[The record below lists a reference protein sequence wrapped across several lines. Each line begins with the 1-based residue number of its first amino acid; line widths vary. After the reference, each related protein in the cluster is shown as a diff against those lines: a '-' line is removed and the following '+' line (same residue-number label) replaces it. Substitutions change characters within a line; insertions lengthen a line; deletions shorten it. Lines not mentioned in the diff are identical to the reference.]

1 MRIEVLNVA
10 KTTRPGSKPGSS
22 FGQLDVAYK
31 NLDDGK
37 VSAKKV
43 MSFGDWKNAYEVL
56 QSANPNETF
65 TVKNEKKGDYWVW
78 TEVSKGAAEGATN
91 TNNKTA
97 QAAPK
102 STYETPEER
111 ARRQVLI
118 VRQSS
123 LSAAVDTL
131 KTDKA
136 AADGE
141 AVVKLAEYYV
151 DFVFQQGLFDTA
163 KATASKNVQGGL
175 PTDFEDDIP
184 Y

>member
-1 MRIEVLNVA
+1 MRIEVLNVS

-56 QSANPNETF
+56 QSANANEQF

-78 TEVSKGAAEGATN
+78 TEVSKGVSENNAT
-91 TNNKTA
+91 
-97 QAAPK
+97 APK
-102 STYETPEER
+102 SQSGNPVPRNTYETPEER

-123 LSAAVDTL
+123 LSAAIDTL
-131 KTDKA
+131 KTDKVVPKREEVVELA
-136 AADGE
+136 A
-141 AVVKLAEYYV
+141 YYH
-151 DFVFQQGLFDTA
+151 DFVFGKGEFSTPVA
-163 KATASKNVQGGL
+163 
-175 PTDFEDDIP
+175 TDFEDDIP
-184 Y
+184 F

>member
-56 QSANPNETF
+56 QSANANEQF
-65 TVKNEKKGDYWVW
+65 TVKNEKKGDFWVW
-78 TEVSKGAAEGATN
+78 TEVSKGVAEGATN
-91 TNNKTA
+91 TNNNKTA

-131 KTDKA
+131 KTEKA

-151 DFVFQQGLFDTA
+151 DFVFQQGMFGGVKAVDA
-163 KATASKNVQGGL
+163 KPS
-175 PTDFEDDIP
+175 TDFEDDIP